1 MIPEIK
7 NISIVYFAFVEC
19 KIFSLGQDAVA
30 KEQKNGSGAKC
41 AN

>member
-30 KEQKNGSGAKC
+30 KEQKTGSGAKC